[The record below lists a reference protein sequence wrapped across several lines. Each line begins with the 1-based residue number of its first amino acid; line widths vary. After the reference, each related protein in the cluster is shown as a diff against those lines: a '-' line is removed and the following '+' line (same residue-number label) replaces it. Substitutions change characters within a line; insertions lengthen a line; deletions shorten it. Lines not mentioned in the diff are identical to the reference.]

1 MPENQNIEWKESWR
15 DEYLKWICGFANAQG
30 GKIYI
35 GTNDN
40 GEVVGV
46 KDSKKLLE
54 DIPNKIVST
63 LGIVADVNLLQ
74 KNGLDYIEII
84 VSVSPYPVSYHGEF
98 HYRTGSTKQLL
109 TGAALSQ
116 FLLEKTGLTWDGI
129 PIDGV
134 SADDLET
141 KSFDIF
147 REQAVK
153 SKRIDP
159 YEDLGPRALQLENLN
174 LLVDN
179 RLTRAAVLMFHHK
192 PEKWVPGAFV
202 KIGYFENEANVLYQ
216 DEVHGSLLE
225 QVDEVIDLIYTKY
238 LKGIIS
244 YDDITRVTTY
254 PYPRN
259 AVRELVLNAIAHKN
273 YSLMIP
279 IQIKIFPDHMV
290 ISNDC
295 VFPKD
300 WTVSDLL
307 GPHRSI
313 PHNPMIA
320 YAFYRAGFIESWGQG
335 IQKVRESCLENENE
349 FPDFKVVGGDITVS
363 LKANKMIN
371 EIELGVNTQS
381 TPNNTQSTPDNSS
394 SDKKQ
399 EMLIEE
405 LIVEYIRKNPCD
417 SQTKTAKAIDKNVN
431 AVKSA
436 FLRLR
441 ERGKIKWV
449 GENNRNGKWVVND

>member
-1 MPENQNIEWKESWR
+1 M
-15 DEYLKWICGFANAQG
+15 
-30 GKIYI
+30 
-35 GTNDN
+35 
-40 GEVVGV
+40 
-46 KDSKKLLE
+46 
-54 DIPNKIVST
+54 
-63 LGIVADVNLLQ
+63 
-74 KNGLDYIEII
+74 
-84 VSVSPYPVSYHGEF
+84 
-98 HYRTGSTKQLL
+98 
-109 TGAALSQ
+109 
-116 FLLEKTGLTWDGI
+116 TWDGI

-147 REQAVK
+147 REQAIK

-159 YEDLGPRALQLENLN
+159 YENLGPRALQLENLN

-273 YSLMIP
+273 YALMIP

-300 WTVSDLL
+300 WTVRDLL

-320 YAFYRAGFIESWGQG
+320 YAFYRAGFIESWGRG
-335 IQKVRESCLENENE
+335 IQKVRESCEENGNE
-349 FPDFKVVGGDITVS
+349 FPNFKVIGGDISVS
-363 LKANKMIN
+363 IKAKDIDCVSNNILN
-371 EIELGVNTQS
+371 NDLVD
-381 TPNNTQSTPDNSS
+381 NNTSVNITYDNKNYKDIIQKSLDLNGKLRVS
-394 SDKKQ
+394 ELKEILNPFFSKDLDSKQKDKKISYLLSTMKKENIIGCEGKGQ
-399 EMLIEE
+399 
-405 LIVEYIRKNPCD
+405 
-417 SQTKTAKAIDKNVN
+417 
-431 AVKSA
+431 SA
-436 FLRLR
+436 RWFLL
-441 ERGKIKWV
+441 
-449 GENNRNGKWVVND
+449 